1 MGTHAAGS
9 LSYQTSSLETAW
21 AALPGSLC
29 TLNTDSPD
37 VKAVLLALEEPGPFP
52 GYFSRNLF
60 TGFRE
65 DWGEEKSRD
74 VALLRGKQVPCYKSV
89 LEMEI
94 KEKIQNGTN

>member
-1 MGTHAAGS
+1 MGTRAAGS

-74 VALLRGKQVPCYKSV
+74 VALLQRKQVPCYKSV
-89 LEMEI
+89 LETEI